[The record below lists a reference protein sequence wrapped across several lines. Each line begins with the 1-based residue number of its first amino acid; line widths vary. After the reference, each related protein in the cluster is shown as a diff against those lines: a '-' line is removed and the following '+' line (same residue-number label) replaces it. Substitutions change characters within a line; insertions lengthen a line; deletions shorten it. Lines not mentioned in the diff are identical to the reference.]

1 MRFVITI
8 VALAAGFFLFLYLFE
23 QGIIVKSSKRAVKF
37 VGTDRAKRAS
47 YVACTGQVTRIL
59 RVKETKLYEFSLYLE
74 QEEGTMEVV
83 LSDWNDRPLMILD
96 QKTTREIIMLDAAE
110 KYKLIFWF
118 RNATGRYELDW
129 E

>member
-1 MRFVITI
+1 
-8 VALAAGFFLFLYLFE
+8 
-23 QGIIVKSSKRAVKF
+23 
-37 VGTDRAKRAS
+37 
-47 YVACTGQVTRIL
+47 
-59 RVKETKLYEFSLYLE
+59 ETKLYEFSLYLE
-74 QEEGTMEVV
+74 QEKGTVEVV

-110 KYKLIFWF
+110 KYKLIFWL